1 MVAAVHSAML
11 GFLSTGVLGALHQFA
26 PVVGNRPLRSTRAAA
41 VTMALFLPGVWTL
54 AGGFAHGPSWLV
66 PAGGITATTDILLAA
81 WNRSGALSSKGQGVP
96 LAGLRRSV
104 RTEERRVGQVC
115 VSACSPRWSRQRY
128 NNNTNR

>member
-66 PAGGITATTDILLAA
+66 PAGGITATTAILLAA
-81 WNRSGALSSKGQGVP
+81 WNLSGALSSKGKGVP
-96 LAGLRRSV
+96 LAGLRMSV
-104 RTEERRVGQVC
+104 GFLGPTASFGVLYAIEDRKSTRLN
-115 VSACSPRWSRQRY
+115 SSH
-128 NNNTNR
+128 

>member
-54 AGGFAHGPSWLV
+54 AGGSAHGPSWLV
-66 PAGGITATTDILLAA
+66 PAGGITATTATMLAA
-81 WNRSGALSSKGQGVP
+81 WHLSDDLSPKVTDVP
-96 LAGLRRSV
+96 PAGLRTS
-104 RTEERRVGQVC
+104 
-115 VSACSPRWSRQRY
+115 
-128 NNNTNR
+128 

>member
-11 GFLSTGVLGALHQFA
+11 GFLGTGVLGALHQFA

-66 PAGGITATTDILLAA
+66 PAGGITATTAILLAA
-81 WNRSGALSSKGQGVP
+81 WNLSGALSSDRKSTR
-96 LAGLRRSV
+96 LNS
-104 RTEERRVGQVC
+104 
-115 VSACSPRWSRQRY
+115 SP
-128 NNNTNR
+128 

>member
-66 PAGGITATTDILLAA
+66 PAGGTTATPAILLAA
-81 WNRSGALSSKGQGVP
+81 WTLSGALSP
-96 LAGLRRSV
+96 RSE
-104 RTEERRVGQVC
+104 TRRVGKEC
-115 VSACSPRWSRQRY
+115 GSTCSTRWSPD
-128 NNNTNR
+128 TKKKNRRTSND